1 MSVET
6 FIVSLEITKKSFFD
20 KPFGIGFNKYYLSH
34 KEYIDQIIKTDDQI
48 KKNNIY
54 DGSTNISKL
63 ITEFGLFGILLL
75 LIVFFYYLKNKKIN
89 NINIFLLSLIFMQL
103 LRGVGY
109 FNGGFLLAIILLFS
123 EFKIF
128 KNYLIKN

>member
-1 MSVET
+1 MVLSRQVQ
-6 FIVSLEITKKSFFD
+6 SLK
-20 KPFGIGFNKYYLSH
+20 
-34 KEYIDQIIKTDDQI
+34 IDQIIKTDDQI

-123 EFKIF
+123 EIEAIF
-128 KNYLIKN
+128 IFESL